1 MVETTNLHL
10 IIIPFS
16 LSIIFK
22 GIALTMMGNNITS
35 QDSRER
41 LGSDKM
47 KKEKKINVR
56 VVNKPSKEALR
67 NVAIYLKSI
76 AERNKK

>member
-1 MVETTNLHL
+1 
-10 IIIPFS
+10 
-16 LSIIFK
+16 
-22 GIALTMMGNNITS
+22 MMGNNITS